1 MLTIAAAAVLTL
13 RAAVSAAAQSPDYDT
28 YFTTDRLRVDF
39 ILAGNAQEQHA
50 YLAGLKKECA
60 WAGSHASLIDPFR
73 YGEYMFERRDPDL
86 LQRILH
92 PLPGVENYIRSQ
104 QGFKGLYADSMDALP
119 QG

>member
-13 RAAVSAAAQSPDYDT
+13 RAAVSAVAQNPDYDT

-73 YGEYMFERRDPDL
+73 YGEYMFER
-86 LQRILH
+86 
-92 PLPGVENYIRSQ
+92 PGQAR
-104 QGFKGLYADSMDALP
+104 P
-119 QG
+119 

>member
-1 MLTIAAAAVLTL
+1 MRHILLTIAAAAVLTL

-73 YGEYMFERRDPDL
+73 YGEYMFER
-86 LQRILH
+86 ILH

>member
-73 YGEYMFERRDPDL
+73 YGEYMFE
-86 LQRILH
+86 H

>member
-73 YGEYMFERRDPDL
+73 YGEYMFE
-86 LQRILH
+86 QRILH